1 LVGDP
6 KQRSTEPINEAD
18 LRRLIP
24 LALGAIEDLFRR
36 KPHVRDA
43 AGRYLCLGLCQ
54 GAALHYLDHK
64 NGIKDFDV
72 WAFFER
78 TGERQFP
85 YRWRGKVDFGNPKF
99 GKTPKFSHFAG
110 RKVDVL
116 GRSIPIRKGESP
128 PEAVHRYIQDAK
140 AKTPQLLSQ
149 KAGILLHPEDY
160 FGRVLWRPPR

>member
-1 LVGDP
+1 MAAP
-6 KQRSTEPINEAD
+6 TQRSTVPIDETD

-24 LALGAIEDLFRR
+24 LARDAIEDLFRR

-43 AGRYLCLGLCQ
+43 AGRYLCLALCQ
-54 GAALHYLDHK
+54 GAALHYLDGK

-78 TGERQFP
+78 TGEPQFP
-85 YRWRGKVDFGNPKF
+85 YRWRGEVDFGDPKF

-116 GRSIPIRKGESP
+116 GRSIPVRSGEAP
-128 PEAVHRYIQDAK
+128 PEAVRRYIRDGTAR
-140 AKTPQLLSQ
+140 TPRLLSE
-149 KAGILLHPEDY
+149 KAGILLHPDEH
-160 FGRVLWRPPR
+160 FGRVLWKTSR